1 MPAFLACLPS
11 LPPLPLSRLLCILR
25 ACLPNCISLIFI
37 FAHTHTATHTHTH
50 TPTETQPSQ
59 TLRSRRLCQQSRP
72 LRVLYELPLG
82 TRHKVKISLQNFPII
97 TCLLLHSPSPFPSFV
112 LPLPGCCFLLQLSL
126 SLHSETTRPPVTAT
140 LSLVSHGFVKSSN
153 ANSFQVP
160 KSVACAFAP
169 PPPSPAPLHSLL
181 ELQQLQSLAAPERS
195 QNVVSNASFACSLPT
210 PFHPSLSPPDPCTS
224 MQMGG
229 RCICGVCVIF
239 KFQPRQRCC
248 LAILYLTAGL
258 IMKGFRLPL
267 QA

>member
-1 MPAFLACLPS
+1 MYFVNFHICTHS
-11 LPPLPLSRLLCILR
+11 YGYTHTYI
-25 ACLPNCISLIFI
+25 
-37 FAHTHTATHTHTH
+37 HTHHA
-50 TPTETQPSQ
+50 ETQPSQ

-97 TCLLLHSPSPFPSFV
+97 TCLPLLPHFPSPNFV

-140 LSLVSHGFVKSSN
+140 LSLASHGFVKSSN

-160 KSVACAFAP
+160 KSVACAFPP

-224 MQMGG
+224 MQMGDL
-229 RCICGVCVIF
+229 RAVHMRRMRNIQISAQATLLFSDSLPDCWADNERL
-239 KFQPRQRCC
+239 Q
-248 LAILYLTAGL
+248 TAAPGL
-258 IMKGFRLPL
+258 S
-267 QA
+267 

>member
-1 MPAFLACLPS
+1 MLPLEAATTRLHNLPSQAAARYASIPACLPS

-97 TCLLLHSPSPFPSFV
+97 TCQPLLPLFPFPFFV

-126 SLHSETTRPPVTAT
+126 SLHSETTRPPPSRFTR
-140 LSLVSHGFVKSSN
+140 LCQIKQCKFFSS
-153 ANSFQVP
+153 AKKRRLRLRS
-160 KSVACAFAP
+160 
-169 PPPSPAPLHSLL
+169 PS
-181 ELQQLQSLAAPERS
+181 
-195 QNVVSNASFACSLPT
+195 SFACTSAQFVRAAT
-210 PFHPSLSPPDPCTS
+210 IAITGSPRTKPK
-224 MQMGG
+224 
-229 RCICGVCVIF
+229 RC
-239 KFQPRQRCC
+239 
-248 LAILYLTAGL
+248 
-258 IMKGFRLPL
+258 
-267 QA
+267 